1 MGISETHAV
10 AFFDTYLGRIERYS
24 APLGS
29 ISTSIV
35 PHLILAVLPTAEH
48 FRKIHKAATKS
59 FTSQCPTRLVN
70 TSIAPLLSQERNI
83 QSCNVPD
90 TGLVPIF
97 SYIDLEG
104 GIWATFC
111 VGLFGRTSMI
121 WDGCASELN
130 KATAPLLN
138 GHIRATFQAVD
149 CCPSSIYWSTSS
161 HFCAIVAV
169 MEVERM
175 ADDMPK
181 IEFCEFQEYEPQN
194 NASWA
199 KLHVRRSDT
208 EVGMVAAYR
217 LCGLRLGKVAMRW
230 EWERRLGYVRIR
242 IRRFPRCVKHLC
254 PETLCI
260 PY

>member
-104 GIWATFC
+104 GI
-111 VGLFGRTSMI
+111 
-121 WDGCASELN
+121 
-130 KATAPLLN
+130 
-138 GHIRATFQAVD
+138 
-149 CCPSSIYWSTSS
+149 
-161 HFCAIVAV
+161 
-169 MEVERM
+169 
-175 ADDMPK
+175 
-181 IEFCEFQEYEPQN
+181 
-194 NASWA
+194 
-199 KLHVRRSDT
+199 
-208 EVGMVAAYR
+208 
-217 LCGLRLGKVAMRW
+217 
-230 EWERRLGYVRIR
+230 
-242 IRRFPRCVKHLC
+242 
-254 PETLCI
+254 
-260 PY
+260 

>member
-1 MGISETHAV
+1 MYLQRKWYMNGEVEENEEHLILLLNRWECNGFHIMGISETHAV
-10 AFFDTYLGRIERYS
+10 PFFDTYLGRIERDS

-35 PHLILAVLPTAEH
+35 PHLIWAVLPTPEH
-48 FRKIHKAATKS
+48 FRQIHKAATKS
-59 FTSQCPTRLVN
+59 FTSQRPTRLVN
-70 TSIAPLLSQERNI
+70 ISIAPLLSQERNI

-111 VGLFGRTSMI
+111 VRLFGRTSMI

-149 CCPSSIYWSTSS
+149 CCPSSIQSS
-161 HFCAIVAV
+161 
-169 MEVERM
+169 
-175 ADDMPK
+175 
-181 IEFCEFQEYEPQN
+181 
-194 NASWA
+194 SS
-199 KLHVRRSDT
+199 LHS
-208 EVGMVAAYR
+208 
-217 LCGLRLGKVAMRW
+217 CSK
-230 EWERRLGYVRIR
+230 
-242 IRRFPRCVKHLC
+242 
-254 PETLCI
+254 
-260 PY
+260 